1 MNYRPSRADHDV
13 WMRPAFKVYGFNY
26 HEYVLCYVE
35 NILLISHVPLKTSN
49 GIKAVFN
56 IKWDKSEPPEMYL
69 GFVLQKV
76 TKNDG
81 TECWKTSSAK
91 YLGDAINNVEE
102 KLAKHELKMSTRY
115 DTPLSSNY
123 HTSEDTTPELDT
135 RGVQHFLGATRII
148 EKRGGVSKSG
158 NFVRS

>member
-1 MNYRPSRADHDV
+1 MIVNMALCGLKSLGAAFRDKLTQVLYDMNYRHSRVDPDV
-13 WMRPAFKVYGFNY
+13 WMRTAVKVDGFLHY
-26 HEYVLCYVE
+26 EYVLCYVE

-49 GIKAVFN
+49 VIKAVFN
-56 IKWDKSEPPEMYL
+56 MKWDKSEPPEMYL

-102 KLAKHELKMSTRY
+102 KLANM
-115 DTPLSSNY
+115 N
-123 HTSEDTTPELDT
+123 
-135 RGVQHFLGATRII
+135 
-148 EKRGGVSKSG
+148 
-158 NFVRS
+158 